1 MRSSICLP
9 IAILWAFAATGCSI
23 LCASGPTMAEVENS
37 SKSDPSQGFVV
48 VDDPSQGFVVV
59 DIDAAVASAVSQ
71 VRQDG
76 FGGNFK
82 SNAPAANLRI
92 AVGDVMQITI
102 IEAGS
107 GLFGQ
112 SDSSATLGSQSVGA
126 QSTSLQPVTVARDG
140 YINVPFAGRIR
151 VAGQTPDYVRVE
163 IERLLADKAVGLQ
176 AEVTVVS
183 DGANSATVAG
193 EVNHAAVFPLSL
205 NGNKLLDLIA
215 AAGGARYP
223 AYEINVHLT
232 RSRRSATASLQNIV
246 DNPSENIYIQP
257 RDSIY
262 LSRDPRT
269 FTVFGATTKVGRY
282 HFDTERLNLA
292 EAVAEAGGFVD
303 AAADPSGAFL
313 FRFESPQFVASLRP
327 DLAGKLEARVPVVYR
342 LNLRVGNGY
351 FLAQSFPMRDKDV
364 ILLANADGAQLLKF
378 FVLLRGA
385 TGAFHDVGLGYLGFS
400 SAAAKQVPAI
410 TGTP

>member
-23 LCASGPTMAEVENS
+23 LPASGPTVAEVENS
-37 SKSDPSQGFVV
+37 SKS
-48 VDDPSQGFVVV
+48 DPSQGFVVV

-107 GLFGQ
+107 GLFGPG
-112 SDSSATLGSQSVGA
+112 DSSATLGSQSVGA

-176 AEVTVVS
+176 AEVTIVS

-223 AYEINVHLT
+223 AYEIRAGPEKAESGGDSQAARVMIHP
-232 RSRRSATASLQNIV
+232 SGWEEASLDGKTLFAGFAGTHSV
-246 DNPSENIYIQP
+246 GCSF
-257 RDSIY
+257 
-262 LSRDPRT
+262 RT
-269 FTVFGATTKVGRY
+269 VSTRGGADVRCQRESCDQA
-282 HFDTERLNLA
+282 HA
-292 EAVAEAGGFVD
+292 AG
-303 AAADPSGAFL
+303 
-313 FRFESPQFVASLRP
+313 
-327 DLAGKLEARVPVVYR
+327 
-342 LNLRVGNGY
+342 
-351 FLAQSFPMRDKDV
+351 
-364 ILLANADGAQLLKF
+364 
-378 FVLLRGA
+378 
-385 TGAFHDVGLGYLGFS
+385 
-400 SAAAKQVPAI
+400 
-410 TGTP
+410 